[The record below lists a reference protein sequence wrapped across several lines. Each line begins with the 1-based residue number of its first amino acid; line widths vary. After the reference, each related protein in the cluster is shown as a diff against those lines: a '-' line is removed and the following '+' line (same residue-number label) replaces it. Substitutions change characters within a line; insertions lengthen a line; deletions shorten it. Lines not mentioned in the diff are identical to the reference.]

1 MPKQTP
7 IINIFTYKLPQE
19 LAQQV
24 YNEFQN
30 RMREVNYSL
39 ENTQRF
45 SSLKREKQTVEL
57 LLALSI
63 FYKRVISNLEAVVK
77 FYGTVHRFS
86 DAEAIQMGSYYFTV
100 DEKNHILALTI
111 KYRKILE
118 DFHIPETVF
127 NYHETRDFLI
137 NMVRLKSYSENE

>member
-7 IINIFTYKLPQE
+7 IINIFTYQLPQD
-19 LAQQV
+19 LAQQI
-24 YNEFQN
+24 YNEYQN

-39 ENTQRF
+39 ENTRRY
-45 SSLKREKQTVEL
+45 SALKKEMQTVEL

-63 FYKRVISNLEAVVK
+63 FYKRVIANLEAAVK
-77 FYGTVHRFS
+77 FYGTVYRFS
-86 DAEAIQMGSYYFTV
+86 DAEAIQMGSYYFTG

-111 KYRKILE
+111 KYQKILE

-127 NYHETRDFLI
+127 NYHETKDFLK
-137 NMVRLKSYSENE
+137 NMVRLKSYSEDG

>member
-24 YNEFQN
+24 YNEYQN
-30 RMREVNYSL
+30 RLREVNYSL
-39 ENTQRF
+39 ENNKRY
-45 SSLKREKQTVEL
+45 SPLKKEIQTVEL

-63 FYKRVISNLEAVVK
+63 FYKRVIANLEGAVK
-77 FYGTVHRFS
+77 FYGTVNRIS
-86 DAEAIQMGSYYFTV
+86 DAEAIQMGSYYFTAE
-100 DEKNHILALTI
+100 EKNHILALTI

-118 DFHIPETVF
+118 DFHIPENIFT
-127 NYHETRDFLI
+127 YHETRDFLK
-137 NMVRLKSYSENE
+137 NMVSLKSYSANE